1 MHATEQRMMVY
12 ATDRPIGRLS
22 YFYGSLFLK
31 SIKVKDMPRKKI
43 EFTEEMNF
51 RISQLVETG
60 KSLQEIADV
69 FNNEFETS
77 YVRATISKQVKMLGL
92 ERKNNRR
99 MNGKGFQTEFDG
111 FDETQKLTIQLSW
124 GTGATLDEIKTL
136 LKKEFDVVVSRD
148 SIYNLIKKEN
158 YVKGKRFTFEYGDTD
173 FGDEEEFDA
182 RVREAEEVK
191 ATREYPQ
198 ELLDKMVEDENLIRL
213 SWYEEGEL
221 YNYDGQKD
229 TEREGMKDTWY
240 TRDGFLKINTTR
252 VMWFSEGY
260 KDYNTVAGTYRSEW
274 QLQNDVELYTFPS
287 GKDSRGAAIQSKR
300 EEIRDWYTENRWIIN
315 ELYDA
320 IVAKGY
326 INCDEIYQFNKL
338 CGELYAKRM
347 EFINLVLGNR
357 TTTKLIVAGKS
368 KDTSFEDFKGY
379 MLKATGDK
387 ETFGDKSE

>member
-1 MHATEQRMMVY
+1 
-12 ATDRPIGRLS
+12 
-22 YFYGSLFLK
+22 
-31 SIKVKDMPRKKI
+31 MPRKKI

-51 RISQLVETG
+51 RIAQLVEAG
-60 KSLQEIADV
+60 KTLMYMVDDIKKQFGLKI
-69 FNNEFETS
+69 
-77 YVRATISKQVKMLGL
+77 TIPTIQKQIEVLGL
-92 ERKNNRR
+92 KRKDSRR

-111 FDETQKLTIQLSW
+111 FDDTQKLTIQLSW

-136 LKKEFDVVVSRD
+136 LKKEFSVDVSRD

-158 YVKGKRFTFEYGDTD
+158 YVKGKRLTFECGDTD

-191 ATREYPQ
+191 STREYPQ
-198 ELLDKMVEDENLIRL
+198 GLLDKVVEDENLIRL
-213 SWYEEGEL
+213 SWYEGGEL

-252 VMWFSEGY
+252 VMWFTEGY
-260 KDYNTVAGTYRSEW
+260 KDYSTVAGTYRSEL

-347 EFINLVLGNR
+347 EFINLVLGNK

-368 KDTSFEDFKGY
+368 KDTSFEDFKRY

-387 ETFGDKSE
+387 ETFGEESK

>member
-12 ATDRPIGRLS
+12 ANDRPIGRPS

-51 RISQLVETG
+51 RITQLVEAG
-60 KSLQEIADV
+60 KTLMYMVDDIKNQFGLKI
-69 FNNEFETS
+69 
-77 YVRATISKQVKMLGL
+77 TIPTIQKQIEVLGL
-92 ERKNNRR
+92 KRKDSRR
-99 MNGKGFQTEFDG
+99 MNGKSFQTEFDG
-111 FDETQKLTIQLSW
+111 FDDTQKLTIQLSW

-136 LKKEFDVVVSRD
+136 LKKEFGVVVSRD

-158 YVKGKRFTFEYGDTD
+158 YVQGKRLTFEYGDTD

-182 RVREAEEVK
+182 RVKEAEEEK

-198 ELLDKMVEDENLIRL
+198 ELLDKMAKDENLIRL
-213 SWYEEGEL
+213 SWYEEGEP
-221 YNYDGQKD
+221 YNYNGQKD

-326 INCDEIYQFNKL
+326 INFDEIHQFNKL

-387 ETFGDKSE
+387 ETFGDESK